1 MRQRFHIMYHNQQN
15 LEQNHIVRVL
25 IVGTVWRGKYSGGF
39 NTFRC
44 NTMSGTGTHILHS
57 IESSRQDS
65 DSEVEADSDSDS
77 SVFLSHRGHLRLLLA
92 LLIRVLLLLLLGLL
106 LGLELEPRVPEGL
119 GKVILDWKEGKFK
132 SVWLKVKNS
141 ICEG

>member
-1 MRQRFHIMYHNQQN
+1 MYHFQQS

-57 IESSRQDS
+57 IETDS

-77 SVFLSHRGHLRLLLA
+77 SESFFHTA
-92 LLIRVLLLLLLGLL
+92 AT
-106 LGLELEPRVPEGL
+106 
-119 GKVILDWKEGKFK
+119 
-132 SVWLKVKNS
+132 
-141 ICEG
+141 